1 MSVEKESK
9 KVKLTPTTESFYPFE
24 TSDTS
29 DQVTFRGAEL
39 HFLGTSSSVPTRE
52 RNTSAI
58 ALKLEGE
65 VWLFDCGEGVQKQLL
80 FTSVPRTRIS
90 RIFITHMH
98 GDHCFGLPPL
108 LCSLSIVEHVP
119 RPHIY
124 GPIGIREF
132 IEKTLSLTRSP
143 TIPSTHIH
151 EYTPTQLPDGGGT
164 LSIHE
169 DERWSVRAG
178 WIRHKIPCLGF
189 IIEERASPGSLLMDR
204 ALKMGLKPG
213 TICAQLKNGQSIQLE
228 NGTIIHPDQVMTH
241 PRKGR
246 KLVILGD
253 NSDASSLKLE
263 AEHADLVVHESTLD
277 QDMQELAVSKGHS
290 TSRMAGLFA
299 KQVKAKSLVLTHF
312 SPRFHSDKSE
322 RTETGIRTDSTL
334 DQETLPLVE
343 QARAAFE
350 SDHVFA
356 AKDRWWISIPRHEV
370 IRRTIE
376 EDRLLY
382 ASQMKDANQSE

>member
-1 MSVEKESK
+1 MSTERESK
-9 KVKLTPTTESFYPFE
+9 KVKLEPTEESYQLE

-29 DQVTFRGAEL
+29 SQVSFRGAEL
-39 HFLGTSSSVPTRE
+39 HFLGTSLSVPTRE

-80 FTSVPRTRIS
+80 FTSVPRARIS

-108 LCSLSIVEHVP
+108 LCSLSIVEHLP

-132 IEKTLSLTRSP
+132 IEKTLLLTRSP
-143 TIPSTHIH
+143 TIPSANIH
-151 EYTPTQLPDGGGT
+151 EFTPTQFPDKGT
-164 LSIHE
+164 LLIHE
-169 DERWSVRAG
+169 DNRWSVRAG

-189 IIEERASPGSLLMDR
+189 VIEERTSQGTLLMDR
-204 ALKMGLKPG
+204 ARKLGLNPGKM
-213 TICAQLKNGQSIQLE
+213 CAQLKNGQSIQLE
-228 NGTIIHPDQVMTH
+228 NGTIIHPDQVMTR

-246 KLVILGD
+246 KFVILGD
-253 NSDASSLKLE
+253 NSDASSLKLD
-263 AEHADLVVHESTLD
+263 AEHADIVVHESTLD
-277 QDMQELAVSKGHS
+277 QDMQDLAISNGHS

-299 KQVKAKSLVLTHF
+299 KQIKAKTLVLTHF
-312 SPRFHSDKSE
+312 SPKFHSDKRSK
-322 RTETGIRTDSTL
+322 RTDAGMRTDSTL

-350 SDHVFA
+350 SDSVFA
-356 AKDRWWISIPRHEV
+356 AKDRWWISIPRHEL
-370 IRRTIE
+370 ILRTIE
-376 EDRLLY
+376 EDQLVST
-382 ASQMKDANQSE
+382 SQMKDV